1 MTKKIACLG
10 GGSWYFARTLGDLVT
25 ASSLAG
31 SEITLYD
38 IDHEKCALMEQHG
51 RRLADLAGTGMK
63 VRASATLADAVD
75 GADFALAAIGGAGKS
90 SGHIY
95 DTSVHLRDILIPARY
110 GVYQLIGDTGG
121 PAGMMMALRSV
132 PAYLE
137 VCREI
142 ERRAPRAVFF
152 NHSNPMAV
160 LCRAMTKYTDVNV
173 VGICHG
179 VQIGI
184 KTVASMLGV
193 PGDEL
198 ETTWVGTNHYHW
210 FTAFRH
216 RGRDLYPEVMRRFR
230 EGPVPAAHR
239 MTQKLSEVH
248 GLRIVYPD
256 DAHALEFYPFLTQA
270 PDREHLPYDQRF
282 GGHSDLPADGVV
294 REPEG
299 GPAGEAR
306 RRELLSQ
313 LAAELGQI
321 GLPDP
326 NASWLDG
333 EGLGVLIEAIA
344 TGRRHVHIVNV
355 ENRGSIPNLPDYAN
369 VEVEAVTDS
378 TGLRP
383 IYTGPAPIPLMG
395 LLQKRIAWQEL
406 VADAAVKGDRNLA
419 LQAMLVDE
427 MAIVPEQAE
436 AMLDE
441 LLESSKELLPQF
453 RQATAV

>member
-25 ASSLAG
+25 ARGLAG
-31 SEITLYD
+31 SEIALYD
-38 IDHEKCALMEQHG
+38 IDDEKCALMERHG
-51 RRLADLAGTGMK
+51 RRLADLAGTGMR

-95 DTSVHLRDILIPARY
+95 DTRVHLRDILIPARY
-110 GVYQLIGDTGG
+110 GVHQLIGDTGG
-121 PAGMMMALRSV
+121 PAGMMMALRSI

-137 VCREI
+137 VCREM
-142 ERRAPRAVFF
+142 ERRAPRVVFF

-160 LCRAMTKYTDVNV
+160 LCRAMSKYTAVNV

-184 KTVASMLGV
+184 KNVARVLGV

-210 FTAFRH
+210 FTAIRH
-216 RGRDLYPEVMRRFR
+216 RGRDVYPEVMRRFR
-230 EGPVPAAHR
+230 AEPTPAAHR
-239 MTQKLSEVH
+239 MTQRLSELH
-248 GLRIVYPD
+248 GHRIVYPD

-270 PDREHLPYDQRF
+270 PDEQHLPYGQRF
-282 GGHSDLPADGVV
+282 GGHSELPADGVV
-294 REPEG
+294 REPPG
-299 GPAGEAR
+299 GAAGQTR
-306 RRELLSQ
+306 RREQ
-313 LAAELGQI
+313 LAGLERELGEI

-326 NASWLDG
+326 EASWLDG
-333 EGLGVLIEAIA
+333 EGLGVLIAAIA
-344 TGRRHVHIVNV
+344 SGRRHVHIVNV
-355 ENRGSIPNLPDYAN
+355 ANRGSIPNLPDYAV
-369 VEVEAVTDS
+369 VEIEAVTDS

-383 IYTGPAPIPLMG
+383 IHTGPAPVALMG

-406 VADAAVKGDRNLA
+406 VADAGVKGDRNLA

-427 MAIVPEQAE
+427 MAVVPEQAE

-453 RQATAV
+453 RPAGRG

>member
-10 GGSWYFARTLGDLVT
+10 GGSWYFARTLGDLV
-25 ASSLAG
+25 AAGGLAG

-38 IDHEKCALMEQHG
+38 IDHEKCAVMERHG
-51 RRLADLAGTGMK
+51 RRLAELAGTGMR
-63 VRASATLADAVD
+63 VRASTTLADAVD

-110 GVYQLIGDTGG
+110 GVHQLIGDTGG
-121 PAGMMMALRSV
+121 PAGMMMALRSI
-132 PAYLE
+132 PAYLG
-137 VCREI
+137 VCREL

-160 LCRAMTKYTDVNV
+160 LCRAMAKYTDVNV

-184 KTVASMLGV
+184 KNAGRLLGL
-193 PGDEL
+193 PAEEL

-210 FTAFRH
+210 FTAVRH
-216 RGRDLYPEVMRRFR
+216 RGRDVYPELMRR
-230 EGPVPAAHR
+230 AAEAAPDPSHQ
-239 MTQKLSEVH
+239 MTTTLSRLYGH
-248 GLRIVYPD
+248 WIVYPD
-256 DAHALEFYPFLTQA
+256 DAHALEFYPFLAQA
-270 PDREHLPYDQRF
+270 PDAAHLPYGQRF
-282 GGHSDLPADGVV
+282 GGHSELPADGVV
-294 REPEG
+294 REPAG
-299 GPAGEAR
+299 GEVGRAR
-306 RRELLSQ
+306 RAEQLSGLEREL
-313 LAAELGQI
+313 AEI

-326 NASWLDG
+326 GAGWLDG
-333 EGLGVLIEAIA
+333 EGLGVLLEAIA
-344 TGRRHVHIVNV
+344 HGRRHVHSANV
-355 ENRGSIPNLPDYAN
+355 ATRGWIPNLPEHAI

-383 IYTGPAPIPLMG
+383 IYTGPAPVALVG

-406 VADAAVKGDRNLA
+406 VADAAVKGDRGLA
-419 LQAMLVDE
+419 LQAMMVDE
-427 MAIVPEQAE
+427 MAVTPEQAS

-441 LLESSKELLPQF
+441 LIEGSRELLPQF
-453 RQATAV
+453 AGR